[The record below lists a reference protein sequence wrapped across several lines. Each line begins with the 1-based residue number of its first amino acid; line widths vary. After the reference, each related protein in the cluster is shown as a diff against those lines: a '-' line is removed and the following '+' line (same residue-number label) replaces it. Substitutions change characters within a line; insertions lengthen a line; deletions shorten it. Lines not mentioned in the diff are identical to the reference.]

1 MRQAKAARCR
11 KLQLQTIQ
19 LSEGLSILLFSNEL
33 LLRRRLEQP
42 MIAAVG
48 AKEVDYADAIVRSCG
63 NGLQWLLRH
72 CKISGLG
79 TKFLGDT

>member
-1 MRQAKAARCR
+1 
-11 KLQLQTIQ
+11 
-19 LSEGLSILLFSNEL
+19 
-33 LLRRRLEQP
+33 